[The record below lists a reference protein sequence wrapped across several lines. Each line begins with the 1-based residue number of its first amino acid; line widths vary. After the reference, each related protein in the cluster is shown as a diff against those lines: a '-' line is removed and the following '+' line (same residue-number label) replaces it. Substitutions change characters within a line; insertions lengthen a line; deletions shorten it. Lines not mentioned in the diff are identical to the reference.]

1 MSHRSLRSS
10 RRAWVCVVTMIGSDP
25 VSGRRK
31 SLPRSRWCCRRIRGT
46 RRSIVTAGPPIAVSD
61 SFRQYQGGTRSD
73 SLLSQ
78 LGYRSWS
85 RLGLAAIWMVE
96 QNLADTRD
104 NDTDQMFSNVGTFSK
119 SHAAYRSPTAVQRAL
134 MTRRTA
140 SRKVH
145 RVHLFMATDTGVLPW
160 SPSENVV
167 QDSASDVADSSAL
180 GHACRHPL
188 TTLSRIR
195 PHEMTS
201 VMLAAVV

>member
-1 MSHRSLRSS
+1 MGVRRDHDRVRPGVWSS
-10 RRAWVCVVTMIGSDP
+10 KVFAAQSVVLQANPRHPKIDRHGRTADRGVGQLLAVPGWYSIGLVVVTARSP
-25 VSGRRK
+25 V
-31 SLPRSRWCCRRIRGT
+31 L
-46 RRSIVTAGPPIAVSD
+46 V
-61 SFRQYQGGTRSD
+61 
-73 SLLSQ
+73 
-78 LGYRSWS
+78 
-85 RLGLAAIWMVE
+85 AIWMVE

-180 GHACRHPL
+180 GHACRHPV